1 MCKKEGQMKRYLLL
15 IEDLQLW
22 EKFKQTIKK
31 DINSEIM
38 ELIKEKIKNTKEAK
52 K

>member
-1 MCKKEGQMKRYLLL
+1 MKRYLLL

-22 EKFKQTIKK
+22 EKFKQTIDK
-31 DINSEIM
+31 DINSEIIN
-38 ELIKEKIKNTKEAK
+38 LIREKIKMGKEVK